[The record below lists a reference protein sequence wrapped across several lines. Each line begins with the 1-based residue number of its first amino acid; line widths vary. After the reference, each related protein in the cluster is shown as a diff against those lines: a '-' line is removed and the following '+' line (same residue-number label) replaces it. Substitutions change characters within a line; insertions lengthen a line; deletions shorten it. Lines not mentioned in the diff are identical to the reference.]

1 MSNSLQRLIEDFL
14 FRKTVTSLQE
24 RLQSL
29 DHMNKSLMD
38 DSIVQKIRIGQL
50 EDDLNKVKVEKQ
62 TIQTSY
68 QAKIDVRIPLKSSI
82 DLVLS
87 SRR

>member
-1 MSNSLQRLIEDFL
+1 M
-14 FRKTVTSLQE
+14 TSLQE

-50 EDDLNKVKVEKQ
+50 EDDLNKARIEKQ
-62 TIQTSY
+62 MLQTSS
-68 QAKIDVRIPLKSSI
+68 QAKIDVRILSRSPI
-82 DLVLS
+82 DAFLS